1 MKRTTIRDVA
11 REAGVGLMTVSR
23 VLNDSKNV
31 TQKTER
37 RVRAAIL
44 RVGYRPNEAARML
57 KGRASKTIGLLVPY
71 LDDFFGDYFHAVQ
84 EVAASEGYMTL
95 VGASERKGTQEL
107 NQAKEMMSRS
117 VAGLLVATSN
127 ATSDPYGEAEF
138 AGFPIVA
145 FDRPLNCPGVDSV
158 LAENR
163 NGTREAVEHL
173 IGHGHKNI
181 LCIGFDAKAYTVQ
194 ERITGY
200 IDAMRSAKLKPEV
213 HGDLET
219 AESIKQLIAHKW
231 QSKRRPTAIFAM
243 QYLSSVN
250 TVNAVMQQGLQ
261 IPKDIALIGFDDFNL
276 ARALHSPLTTV
287 AQPVEEIGRRSA
299 EMLFRRLRNENEG
312 EQAATRGT
320 KIMFPTHLVIRNSC
334 GCK

>member
-23 VLNDSKNV
+23 VLNGNKNV

-37 RVRAAIL
+37 KVRAAML

-57 KGRASKTIGLLVPY
+57 KGRASKTIGLLAPY
-71 LDDFFGDYFHAVQ
+71 LDEFFGACFHAVQ

-95 VGASERKGTQEL
+95 VGASERKGAQEL
-107 NQAKEMMSRS
+107 DQAREMLSRS
-117 VAGLLVATSN
+117 VAGLLIATSN
-127 ATSDPYGEAEF
+127 GTSDSYAGAEF
-138 AGFPIVA
+138 AGCPIVA
-145 FDRPLNCPGVDSV
+145 FDRPLNRADVDSV

-163 NGTREAVEHL
+163 GGTREAVEHL
-173 IGHGHKNI
+173 IGHGHKHI
-181 LCIGFDAKAYTVQ
+181 LCIGFDAAAYTVQ
-194 ERITGY
+194 ERIAGY
-200 IDAMRSAKLKPEV
+200 IDAMRNAGLKPEV
-213 HGDLET
+213 HDDLET

-231 QSKRRPTAIFAM
+231 QSKRRPTAVFTT

-261 IPKDIALIGFDDFNL
+261 IPRDIALIGFDDFKL
-276 ARALHSPLTTV
+276 AQVLHSPLTTV
-287 AQPVEEIGRRSA
+287 AQSAEEIGRRSA
-299 EMLFRRLRNENEG
+299 EMLFSRLRSENEG
-312 EQAATRGT
+312 EHATSRGT
-320 KIMFPTHLVIRNSC
+320 KIVFPTRLVIRNSC

>member
-23 VLNDSKNV
+23 VLNNSKGV

-37 RVRAAIL
+37 KVRAAIL

-57 KGRASKTIGLLVPY
+57 KGRASRTIGLLVPY
-71 LDDFFGDYFHAVQ
+71 LDEFFGAYFHAVQ

-95 VGASERKGTQEL
+95 VGASERSAAQEL
-107 NQAKEMMSRS
+107 EQAKEMMSRS
-117 VAGLLVATSN
+117 VAGLLVATSSG
-127 ATSDPYGEAEF
+127 TSNPYAEAEF
-138 AGFPIVA
+138 AKCPIVA
-145 FDRPLNCPGVDSV
+145 FDRPLNRAGVDSV

-163 NGTREAVEHL
+163 NGAREAIEHL

-181 LCIGFDAKAYTVQ
+181 LCIGFDAKAYTVK
-194 ERITGY
+194 ERIAGY
-200 IDAMRSAKLKPEV
+200 IDAMQNARLKPEV

-219 AESIKQLIAHKW
+219 AESIRQLIANQW
-231 QSKRRPTAIFAM
+231 QAKRRPTAIFAA

-250 TVNAVMQQGLQ
+250 TVTAVMQQGLQ

-276 ARALHSPLTTV
+276 ARVLQSPLTTV

-299 EMLFRRLRNENEG
+299 EMLFRRLRNEDESKYTT
-312 EQAATRGT
+312 ARGT
-320 KIMFPTHLVIRNSC
+320 KVMFPTHLVIRNSC